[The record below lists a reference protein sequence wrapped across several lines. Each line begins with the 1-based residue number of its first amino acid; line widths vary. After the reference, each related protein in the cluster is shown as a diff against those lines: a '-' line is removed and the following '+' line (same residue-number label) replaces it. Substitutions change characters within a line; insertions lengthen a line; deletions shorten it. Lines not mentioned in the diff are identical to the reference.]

1 MGLGIPLTDFIHVTK
16 AEVGNWQSGEQYLMI
31 CCEREL
37 EELGKCLR
45 KGLIF
50 IDDARQA
57 SMLSKFFKGIANI
70 TCSNPTGHLLAWDED
85 TEY

>member
-1 MGLGIPLTDFIHVTK
+1 M
-16 AEVGNWQSGEQYLMI
+16 
-31 CCEREL
+31 
-37 EELGKCLR
+37 R